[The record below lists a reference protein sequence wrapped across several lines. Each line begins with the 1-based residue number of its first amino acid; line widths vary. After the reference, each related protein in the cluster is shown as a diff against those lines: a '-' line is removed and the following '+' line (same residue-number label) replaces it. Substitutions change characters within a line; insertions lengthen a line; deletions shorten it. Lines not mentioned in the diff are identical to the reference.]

1 MALSTSWPMRVMI
14 FMLTMTYGESVT
26 WMPYLENLEPN
37 GPMQKGMMY
46 IVRPFM
52 QPRNNSRSFCFISS
66 GSAQLLV
73 GPASSLVLEQMNV
86 QLSTRATSLGS
97 DRHRKL
103 LGRFCWFRRM
113 NVPAF
118 TSWSHMML
126 YSSSEPDAQCSLAG
140 LQSFCM
146 RSTKSM
152 MVRLCV
158 GASLDFIKRASSCVR
173 LRLSGSGRR
182 LPNWSKC
189 SLMDGISASHSSG
202 STCSRLCM
210 TSGVM
215 SRPEMSM
222 ASDVGTNPMGVV
234 RALPAPSTRSQIHF
248 STREFS
254 PKPGHRN
261 LPPSL
266 RNQLT

>member
-103 LGRFCWFRRM
+103 LGRFLSFRRM
-113 NVPAF
+113 NVPAA
-118 TSWSHMML
+118 TISSHSVS
-126 YSSSEPDAQCSLAG
+126 YSSCDPSHQCT
-140 LQSFCM
+140 F
-146 RSTKSM
+146 
-152 MVRLCV
+152 
-158 GASLDFIKRASSCVR
+158 
-173 LRLSGSGRR
+173 SGSHRERISSTHSSSALLVVGGWPSFSSRRLFSCSSSRARPAGRR
-182 LPNWSKC
+182 LPNWSKY
-189 SLMDGISASHSSG
+189 SLMPGSSPSQPSTSTLSRWCSSSTVRSRPPMSRSSG
-202 STCSRLCM
+202 M
-210 TSGVM
+210 
-215 SRPEMSM
+215 
-222 ASDVGTNPMGVV
+222 GT
-234 RALPAPSTRSQIHF
+234 
-248 STREFS
+248 
-254 PKPGHRN
+254 
-261 LPPSL
+261 
-266 RNQLT
+266 